1 MNFCAFD
8 INLFAI
14 DIDFLAV
21 IFLLK
26 FRFVGSHFL
35 LRQTMR
41 GLTMRDRIRAHG
53 ATLKNICLDL
63 NFQFATLKSKCKAE
77 R

>member
-1 MNFCAFD
+1 MNFFAFD
-8 INLFAI
+8 INLFA
-14 DIDFLAV
+14 FAF

-41 GLTMRDRIRAHG
+41 GLRMRDRIRAHG
-53 ATLKNICLDL
+53 ATLKNLRLDL
-63 NFQFATLKSKCKAE
+63 IFNLQLSNQNANLSANSSSG
-77 R
+77 